1 VRRIEFSKQKALKMK
16 PLGWG
21 SGDKCIFWRSNAIK
35 N

>member
-1 VRRIEFSKQKALKMK
+1 MK